1 MASSFAQSGQNAGTE
16 ALVQEIQGL
25 LNVLENHGLHF
36 EEQVILLEQG
46 RKDLAAW
53 VPWTNRN
60 GGQGRPKAM

>member
-1 MASSFAQSGQNAGTE
+1 LASSFAQSGQNAGTE

-46 RKDLAAW
+46 RKDLAA
-53 VPWTNRN
+53 
-60 GGQGRPKAM
+60 